1 MHHFVP
7 PAGNFSLASRFC
19 SGRRAGNV
27 ISKTEEYRT
36 RAIACEMRA
45 KEVTDPA
52 MKRQFE
58 ELAMQWHYMA
68 NQTARHGFGDQMESG
83 DADSARAR

>member
-1 MHHFVP
+1 
-7 PAGNFSLASRFC
+7 
-19 SGRRAGNV
+19 
-27 ISKTEEYRT
+27 
-36 RAIACEMRA
+36 MRA